1 MNLNKVVFDIEFVT
15 LPTINMVYGYK
26 SGSELLKRIAKRL
39 EVVNETGVLDI
50 FKSNREEFIV
60 CLVNFFL
67 EMPHWIILKI
77 IKNNKK
83 GKYQLLLI
91 TYLFSTI

>member
-1 MNLNKVVFDIEFVT
+1 VNLNKVVFDIEFVT

-50 FKSNREEFIV
+50 F
-60 CLVNFFL
+60 
-67 EMPHWIILKI
+67 
-77 IKNNKK
+77 
-83 GKYQLLLI
+83 
-91 TYLFSTI
+91 